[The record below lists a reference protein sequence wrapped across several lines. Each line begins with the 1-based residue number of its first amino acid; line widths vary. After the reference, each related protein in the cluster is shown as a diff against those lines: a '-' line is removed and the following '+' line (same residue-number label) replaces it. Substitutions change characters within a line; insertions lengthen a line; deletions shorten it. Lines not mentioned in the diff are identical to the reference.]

1 MPSYLGLLI
10 NFELFYRKIDNLN
23 ILYEDNLDY
32 IKAKIKDLVLM
43 SFFNYNVNISNE
55 EFET

>member
-1 MPSYLGLLI
+1 MLSYLGLLI
-10 NFELFYRKIDNLN
+10 NFELFYRRIDSLN

-32 IKAKIKDLVLM
+32 IKAKIKDLVLT